1 MKLSLPNTNGWEI
14 FAKPYKA
21 KSFIYEKYKRERE
34 RERQRVRVRERERE
48 ESQRQ
53 REREREKK
61 RDALIVHCYFLE
73 YTVELSSFDFFS
85 NYSITG

>member
-1 MKLSLPNTNGWEI
+1 MVGKSLRNPTKQRVSYMKNI
-14 FAKPYKA
+14 K
-21 KSFIYEKYKRERE
+21 ERE
-34 RERQRVRVRERERE
+34 RDREWEWEREKRA
-48 ESQRQ
+48 RD